1 MGTMNLA
8 GFYNMSVFE
17 TQFVAIVDVIHVNL
31 TRFDM

>member
-17 TQFVAIVDVIHVNL
+17 TLVTSIVDVINVNL